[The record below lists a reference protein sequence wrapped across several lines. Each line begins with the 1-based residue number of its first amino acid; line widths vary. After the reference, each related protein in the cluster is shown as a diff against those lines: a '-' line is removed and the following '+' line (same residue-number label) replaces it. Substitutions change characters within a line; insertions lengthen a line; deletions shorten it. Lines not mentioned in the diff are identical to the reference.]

1 MIGRTLSHYQIIEE
15 ISRGGMGVVYR
26 ARDVNLGRE
35 VALKVLPADLVHDQA
50 RKERLLQEARAA
62 SVLEHPHIAVI
73 HAVGE
78 ADGVTFIAME
88 LIRGEKLSNALARGP
103 LPQKR
108 ALDLAAEVAE
118 GLARAHDKGIVH
130 RDLKPA
136 NVMVTDDG
144 HAKIIDFGLAK
155 LVDPVPADSAT
166 ATLQAGRTEPGM
178 VMGTVNYMSP
188 EQARGGKVDHRS
200 DVFSFG
206 AMLYEMLTGRVPFE
220 GRSQLDTLHAI
231 LNQPI
236 PPLPAMSGLPVETA
250 AEIQRLI
257 SKCAAK
263 DPDDRYQGV
272 RDVVVDLRAARRRL
286 ESSPVSATV
295 AVPAAAARSG
305 SAPATR
311 SMGVTA
317 IVAIAATIALFIAVW
332 VWRPWNAGGTSVAAP
347 AGKPAV
353 AVLYFEN
360 QTGDPSLD
368 WMRTGLTDMMVTDL
382 SQSPDIEVLGTD
394 RVFQIL
400 EELNRADDKVISADV
415 VQQIAKRAGVD
426 RVLVGSF
433 VKAGDTIRI
442 SARLQEADTGKIVT
456 AERVEGVG
464 ESSLFSLVDEL
475 TRRIKS
481 QMSLLASA
489 ARPTGLLER
498 PGAAPEVGLDRGV
511 TDITTSSIEA
521 YRYYAEG
528 INLHERFLENQAVP
542 LLEKA
547 VELDPTFAMA
557 LIKLAVISGNLG
569 LESARTEYAKRAF
582 DNREKLSTRERYYIE
597 GYYYSQRPET
607 IERSIEAYR
616 KGLELHPEHQASRHN
631 LAIRYGELERWE
643 EAAAEYQELIR
654 RGTSNPNTYAGLAEL
669 YALTGDTARARGVLE
684 PFLQE
689 HPENA
694 AAHNGLGEVLV
705 VEGRLPEAQAA
716 FDKALALDPR
726 GFQPKLG
733 LVVVAL
739 MQDKPGDAGAVIRQ
753 LGESTS
759 PFERMLGFYAQSLV
773 DAQRGRAD
781 DLVSHLDQAGRL
793 SGIAPGQRVFARLAQ
808 ARVLETLGR
817 PNLAL
822 PVVEAA
828 RADAAG
834 TPSEFDALVALAG
847 AQAGAGR
854 LAEARQT
861 LARVDGLAEAVPLP
875 SRRQAAD
882 MARGR
887 IALAAGD
894 HALAVDA
901 FTRVARGLRP
911 RGTVTF
917 PADQVPIWFE
927 VAVAQQAAGRD
938 AEAARWLER
947 ITGAGHERVF
957 GMLPYVRAHFLLAEL
972 YEKRG
977 DTTRANPLYA
987 RFLDYWRD
995 GDIDRERVAI
1005 ARQKLASSGAG

>member
-1 MIGRTLSHYQIIEE
+1 MIGRRLSHYEIVEE

-26 ARDVNLGRE
+26 AKDVNLGRE
-35 VALKVLPADLVHDQA
+35 VALKVLPADLMHDQA

-78 ADGVTFIAME
+78 AEGVTFIAME
-88 LIRGEKLSNALARGP
+88 LIRGEKLSDALARGA

-155 LVDPVPADSAT
+155 LVEPIPGDSET
-166 ATLQAGRTEPGM
+166 ATVQAGRTEPGM

-206 AMLYEMLTGRVPFE
+206 AMLYEMLTGRVPFQ
-220 GRSQLDTLHAI
+220 GQSQLDTLHAI

-236 PPLPAMSGLPVETA
+236 PQLPSMSGLPAEAA

-257 SKCAAK
+257 GKCAAK
-263 DPDDRYQGV
+263 DPDDRYQGM
-272 RDVVVDLRAARRRL
+272 RDVVVDLRGARRRL
-286 ESSPVSATV
+286 ESASGATV
-295 AVPAAAARSG
+295 AVPAATPAPG
-305 SAPATR
+305 APATR

-317 IVAIAATIALFIAVW
+317 IVAIAATIILFIAVW
-332 VWRPWNAGGTSVAAP
+332 FWRPWSEEAPVAGPT
-347 AGKPAV
+347 GKPAV

-368 WMRTGLTDMMVTDL
+368 WMRSGLADMVVTDL

-394 RVFQIL
+394 RVYQIL
-400 EELNRADDKVISADV
+400 DELNRADDKVISADV
-415 VQQIAKRAGVD
+415 VQQVANRAGVD
-426 RVLVGSF
+426 RVLVGSY
-433 VKAGDTIRI
+433 VKAGNTIRI

-489 ARPTGLLER
+489 SRPAGLLER
-498 PGAAPEVGLDRGV
+498 PGERPEVGLDRGV

-528 INLHERFLENQAVP
+528 INMHERFLENQAVP

-569 LESARTEYAKRAF
+569 LEQAREDYAKKAF
-582 DNREKLSTRERYYIE
+582 DNREKLSTREKHYIE
-597 GYYYSQRPET
+597 GYYYSLRPET
-607 IERSIEAYR
+607 NERSIEAYR

-631 LAIRYGELERWE
+631 LAIRYIQVERYD

-654 RGTSNPNTYAGLAEL
+654 RGTSNPNTYNGLAEL
-669 YALTGDTARARGVLE
+669 YALAGDPARGRGVLE

-694 AAHNGLGEVLV
+694 AAHSGLGEVLV
-705 VEGRLPEAQAA
+705 LEGRLPEAQAA

-726 GFQPKLG
+726 NFQPKLG

-739 MQDKPGDAGAVIRQ
+739 MENRTAGAEAVAR
-753 LGESTS
+753 GFRESTS
-759 PFERMLGFYAQSLV
+759 PFERMLGLYAEASIA
-773 DAQRGRAD
+773 AQGGRAD
-781 DLVSHLDQAGRL
+781 DLVSRFDQGARLEGLPPGQRLGMRLDQANAL
-793 SGIAPGQRVFARLAQ
+793 DAV
-808 ARVLETLGR
+808 GR

-822 PVVEAA
+822 PIVQAVQG
-828 RADAAG
+828 DAAG
-834 TPSEFDALVALAG
+834 TPAEFDGLVALAG
-847 AQAGAGR
+847 VQASAGR
-854 LAEARQT
+854 RADARQT
-861 LARVDGLAEAVPLP
+861 LTRVDSLAEAVPLP

-882 MARGR
+882 VVRGR
-887 IALAAGD
+887 IARAAGD
-894 HALAVDA
+894 HALAIDA
-901 FTRVARGLRP
+901 LTRVARGLRP
-911 RGTVTF
+911 RGSVTF
-917 PADQVPIWFE
+917 PADHVQIWFE
-927 VAVAQQAAGRD
+927 VAAAQLAAGRD
-938 AEAARWLER
+938 ADATEWLEK
-947 ITGAGHERVF
+947 ITSAGHERVY
-957 GMLPYVRAHFLLAEL
+957 GMLQYVRAHFLLAGI

-977 DTTRANPLYA
+977 DTGRANQLYA
-987 RFLDYWRD
+987 RFLDYWGD
-995 GDIDRERVAI
+995 GDIDREHVAI
-1005 ARQKLASSGAG
+1005 ARQKLAASR